1 MLFLMTE
8 AVIHA
13 ESIKQSVNAKSQSD
27 ICSMQSLKGK
37 RILSFRNPQTCRIH
51 RIITA
56 LRLEVIGMGG
66 ADGKEYPQY
75 PK

>member
-13 ESIKQSVNAKSQSD
+13 ESIKQSANAKSQSG
-27 ICSMQSLKGK
+27 IYSMQSLKGK
-37 RILSFRNPQTCRIH
+37 RILSFRNPQTCRIP

-56 LRLEVIGMGG
+56 LHREATGTEE
-66 ADGKEYPQY
+66 ADGEKHPQH